1 MKVVQTAQA
10 PEQLNK
16 PFIPE
21 QVNSMVTINTPTGTI
36 AVWGHEHVSK
46 RMLEMIEVILSND
59 AYEKLVYHG
68 IKNIV
73 FRTDGYPK
81 EGEKSVCANF
91 APDTGGIAINM
102 VETYERAKKRSIDN
116 PETSIMA
123 SWWLEMLL
131 NLGHELHHAVLWN
144 TDRDILWNNGKAL
157 LEEEILAEKYS
168 IHLLTKL
175 AKECN
180 IEPPIVTAEPW
191 FNKQI
196 GELLSKEDSWTLA
209 QRNMLHN
216 NYMWE
221 HIPSDTSKEVICLQ
235 TFCEFVNLFTDKQV
249 SENKQVVMTKA
260 VTPDPIHQ
268 TAEKESGSLPENS
281 LQSDEYDQYNDI
293 YTIAD
298 NIDHTPPKQAC
309 LFPSQQPNIQ
319 PQQNVDA
326 ISRIAKQV
334 YMKMYNHVFT
344 NCGQQ
349 KDADVGFANPEAV
362 CSIPIPLTD
371 EESSMFVSMNHL
383 DINGR
388 WCTDISTT
396 KGLLGK
402 IMKNTKLPSYEV
414 LLNVNGESHRR
425 LFIPQNPAKRNA
437 SGQLTQRALEARA
450 GNAIAYIMN
459 PDDDS
464 INKWGPSI
472 VNGEYKVPRAP
483 S

>member
-1 MKVVQTAQA
+1 
-10 PEQLNK
+10 
-16 PFIPE
+16 
-21 QVNSMVTINTPTGTI
+21 
-36 AVWGHEHVSK
+36 
-46 RMLEMIEVILSND
+46 MLEMMGVILSHD
-59 AYEKLVYHG
+59 AYEELIYHG
-68 IKNIV
+68 IKSIV

-91 APDTGGIAINM
+91 APDTCGIAINM

-144 TDRDILWNNGKAL
+144 TDREVLHNNEKL
-157 LEEEILAEKYS
+157 LNEEETFAEDYS
-168 IHLLTKL
+168 IHLLTTM
-175 AKECN
+175 AKEID
-180 IEPPIVTAEPW
+180 IEPPVVTAEPW
-191 FNKQI
+191 FNNQI
-196 GELLSKEDSWTLA
+196 GELLSKEDSWTLP

-216 NYMWE
+216 NCMWG

-235 TFCEFVNLFTDKQV
+235 TFREFVNLFTDKSV
-249 SENKQVVMTKA
+249 SENKQSVVTKTA
-260 VTPDPIHQ
+260 TPDPVHQ
-268 TAEKESGSLPENS
+268 TAEKESSSLPENRP
-281 LQSDEYDQYNDI
+281 QSDGYDQYNDI
-293 YTIAD
+293 YTISG
-298 NIDHTPPKQAC
+298 NIDQTPPKQDYP
-309 LFPSQQPNIQ
+309 FPSQQPNIQ
-319 PQQNVDA
+319 PQQNMDS

-362 CSIPIPLTD
+362 CSMPIPLTD

-388 WCTDISTT
+388 WCTDVSTT

-414 LLNVNGESHRR
+414 LLNVNGEFHRR
-425 LFIPQNPAKRNA
+425 LFIPQNPAKRSA
-437 SGQLTQRALEARA
+437 SGQLTQRASEARA

-472 VNGEYKVPRAP
+472 VNGEYKVPRTP